1 MIIENI
7 EIRIKSILKIL
18 DIKEKLEKLSI
29 ENLE

>member
-29 ENLE
+29 ENL